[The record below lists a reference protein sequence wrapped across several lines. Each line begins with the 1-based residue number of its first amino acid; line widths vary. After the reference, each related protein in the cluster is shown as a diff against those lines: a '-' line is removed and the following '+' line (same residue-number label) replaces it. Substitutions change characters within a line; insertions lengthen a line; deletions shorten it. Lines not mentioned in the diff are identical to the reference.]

1 VPCHSHAAVVA
12 VNSSPDEEPFLVE
25 LCTFPL
31 PSPNH
36 LCQCFTRC
44 HVCSAGVQQPAF
56 SCNNSFLSL
65 FEWMRKNTMCDGRG
79 ISVDENIA
87 LHLLTV
93 GVIDLEERVGI
104 NLCGYVDLSL
114 YG

>member
-1 VPCHSHAAVVA
+1 
-12 VNSSPDEEPFLVE
+12 
-25 LCTFPL
+25 
-31 PSPNH
+31 
-36 LCQCFTRC
+36 
-44 HVCSAGVQQPAF
+44 
-56 SCNNSFLSL
+56 
-65 FEWMRKNTMCDGRG
+65 MRKNTICDGSGR
-79 ISVDENIA
+79 SVDENIA